1 MKHTTRER
9 LHYYFCNKSNKPYNY
24 KKGVVM
30 SNPKGAHSSAKDSNY
45 KSKANNS
52 TKSSHTENTT
62 NNVQSQKRIT
72 TSKQEDT
79 ERRDGPG
86 GN

>member
-1 MKHTTRER
+1 MII
-9 LHYYFCNKSNKPYNY
+9 SNNSH
-24 KKGVVM
+24 KKGVFM
-30 SNPKGAHSSAKDSNY
+30 SNPKGAHSNAKDCDY
-45 KSKANNS
+45 KSKNNAS
-52 TKSSHTENTT
+52 TQSSHTENTS
-62 NNVQSQKRIT
+62 NNVQNQKRIT